1 MAVRKLQ
8 LKPQIYDFQIPEPY
22 TSDYWDFENFD
33 YYKNSSEKHKK
44 LWLVRGHTNK
54 NYVDFNECKNEYIR
68 EEIKFYIYNLIE
80 IKKINL
86 YTLSSYWNKIT
97 SIIDFVNEQLI
108 SSYSLTENDIIP
120 SYKEFL
126 VKNNRQIMTSQGVNI
141 LNTLEIKEVYGKSAY
156 LLKLESMIAL
166 LNNTYDTRPELEK
179 DIWEIS
185 KLPYDIKNNESAPI
199 RTINFSLI
207 EQKQIRELS
216 KEYAKFRIRNISI
229 NTISAILTAINYFSR
244 WLSSNHP
251 EIALLSQVNREIIEE
266 YIGWLKTSSG
276 LTSQNYC
283 SQLSY
288 LCTFFDYLR
297 LMNLKDV
304 PQIKLLDK
312 NDYKVKIKKEV
323 KPYSD
328 EEMKAINSN
337 LCHLDNPQHARMIF
351 VLQFVGC
358 RINELCQ
365 LKPSD
370 LIKGENGYSLRL
382 HERKNSNVSVIPIDD
397 EVAEVLKSAIACS
410 KDAYGEDVKY
420 IFAKDKNN
428 CILKKN
434 LTYYLRKLVID
445 KEIKADTG
453 KLLNITFHRFRTTLS
468 CKYMEQGLSAD
479 VISLLLG
486 HKVKS
491 TLTSYA
497 KVSNPEMKK
506 AMKPRLDKF
515 DLLIENIGHVS
526 AIKESLNA
534 CKEKV
539 ALPNGFCNKPLETGI
554 CDHANFCLGCSLFQ
568 PDIRYLLGYKLQLQ
582 EVEETIEKIK
592 DSENE
597 RALQYNIDLKD
608 KLTQIIEKLEGKKN
622 EEI

>member
-8 LKPQIYDFQIPEPY
+8 LKPQVYDFQIPEPY
-22 TSDYWDFENFD
+22 ASDYWDFENFD

-216 KEYAKFRIRNISI
+216 KEYVKFRIRNISI

-337 LCHLDNPQHARMIF
+337 LCHLENPQHARMIF

-358 RINELCQ
+358 RINELCE

-526 AIKESLNA
+526 EIKQSLNA
-534 CKEKV
+534 CKEKI

-568 PDIRYLLGYKLQLQ
+568 PDVRYLLGYKLQLR

-592 DSENE
+592 DSDNE

-622 EEI
+622 EKI

>member
-1 MAVRKLQ
+1 MAVKKLQ
-8 LKPQIYDFQIPEPY
+8 LKPQVYDFQIPEPY

-33 YYKNSSEKHKK
+33 YYKNSSEENKK

-54 NYVDFNECKNEYIR
+54 NYIDFTKCKNECIR
-68 EEIKFYIYNLIE
+68 EEIKFYIYNLLE
-80 IKKINL
+80 INKVNL
-86 YTLSSYWNKIT
+86 YTLSNYWCRIV
-97 SIIDFVNEQLI
+97 SIMDFANEKLI
-108 SSYSLTENDIIP
+108 SYTSLTEEGIIP
-120 SYKEFL
+120 MYTDFL
-126 VKNNRQIMTSQGVNI
+126 IKTNKKIVAKQGVRI
-141 LNTLEIKEVYGKSAY
+141 LNTFEVKEVYGKSDY
-156 LLKLESMIAL
+156 LTRLESLIAL
-166 LNNTYDTRPELEK
+166 LKSTYDTRPELEK
-179 DIWEIS
+179 DIWEIA
-185 KLPYDIKNNESAPI
+185 KLPYDIKINESAPI
-199 RTINFSLI
+199 KTINFSLI
-207 EQKQIRELS
+207 EQKQIRELA
-216 KEYAKFRIRNISI
+216 KEYVKFRIRNISL
-229 NTISAILTAINYFSR
+229 NTIHGFLSAINCFSR

-251 EIALLSQVNREIIEE
+251 EITLLSQINREIIEE

-276 LTSQNYC
+276 LTASNYC
-283 SQLSY
+283 SQLGNIS
-288 LCTFFDYLR
+288 TFLDYLR

-312 NDYKVKIKKEV
+312 NDYKIKTKKEV

-328 EEMKAINSN
+328 EEMKAINTN
-337 LCHLDNPQHARMIF
+337 LCYLENPQHARMIF

-358 RINELCQ
+358 RINELCE

-370 LIKGENGYSLRL
+370 LIEGENGYSLKL
-382 HERKNSNVSVIPIDD
+382 HERKNLNISTIPIDD

-410 KDAYGEDVKY
+410 KETFGEDVKY
-420 IFAKDKNN
+420 IFAKNKTQ
-428 CILKKN
+428 CISRTS
-434 LTYYLRKLVID
+434 LTRNLRKIVID
-445 KEIKADTG
+445 REIKADTG
-453 KLLNITFHRFRTTLS
+453 KFLNITFHRFRTTLS

-486 HKVKS
+486 HKVKE
-491 TLTSYA
+491 TLKSYA

-526 AIKESLNA
+526 EIKESLNT

-539 ALPNGFCNKPLETGI
+539 ALPNGFCNKPLDTGI

-568 PDIRYLLGYKLQLQ
+568 PDIRYLLGYKLQLRD
-582 EVEETIEKIK
+582 VEETITKLK
-592 DSENE
+592 DSDNE

-622 EEI
+622 EKI

>member
-1 MAVRKLQ
+1 MAIRKLQ
-8 LKPQIYDFQIPEPY
+8 LKPQVYNFQIPEPY
-22 TSDYWDFENFD
+22 SSDYWDFENFD
-33 YYKNSSEKHKK
+33 YYKNSSEENKK

-54 NYVDFNECKNEYIR
+54 NYIDFSECKNEYIR

-80 IKKINL
+80 INKVNL
-86 YTLSSYWNKIT
+86 YTLATYWNKFT
-97 SIIDFVNEQLI
+97 SIINFTNEKLI
-108 SSYSLTENDIIP
+108 GYSSLTEEGIIP
-120 SYKEFL
+120 MYIDFL
-126 VKNNRQIMTSQGVNI
+126 VKNNKQIITSQGVRV
-141 LNTLEIKEVYGKSAY
+141 LNTLEVKENYGKSLY
-156 LLKLESMIAL
+156 LVKLESMITL

-179 DIWEIS
+179 DVWEIS

-207 EQKQIRELS
+207 EQKQIRELA
-216 KEYAKFRIRNISI
+216 KEYVKFRIRNISI
-229 NTISAILTAINYFSR
+229 NTISAILTSLNYFSR
-244 WLSSNHP
+244 WLSSNHS
-251 EIALLSQVNREIIEE
+251 EITLLSQVNRNIIEE
-266 YIGWLKTSSG
+266 YIGWLRTSSG
-276 LTSQNYC
+276 LNAQNYC
-283 SQLSY
+283 SQLGNISMF
-288 LCTFFDYLR
+288 LDYLR

-304 PQIKLLDK
+304 PQVKLLDN
-312 NDYKVKIKKEV
+312 NDYKVKTKREI

-328 EEMKAINSN
+328 EEMKSINAN
-337 LCHLDNPQHARMIF
+337 LCYLENPQHARMIF
-351 VLQFVGC
+351 VLQFIGC

-370 LIKGENGYSLRL
+370 LIKSENGYSLKL
-382 HERKNSNVSVIPIDD
+382 HERKNSNISVIPIDD

-410 KDAYGEDVKY
+410 KEAYGEDVKY

-445 KEIKADTG
+445 REIKADTG

-486 HKVKS
+486 HKVKE
-491 TLTSYA
+491 TLKSYA
-497 KVSNPEMKK
+497 RVSNPEMKK
-506 AMKPRLDKF
+506 AMKPRLNKF

-539 ALPNGFCNKPLETGI
+539 SLPNGFCNKPLETGI

-568 PDIRYLLGYKLQLQ
+568 PDVRYLLGYKLQLQ

-622 EEI
+622 EKI